1 MTPSKREKRLLE
13 GLDEWTGHADEAATL
28 LPEELDPELRLE
40 GSVLQY
46 VQPFEP
52 LEDWENWSDE
62 SPSDDQS

>member
-13 GLDEWTGHADEAATL
+13 GLNEWTAHVDEAATL

-40 GSVLQY
+40 GSVLKY

-52 LEDWENWSDE
+52 LDDWGYWSGG
-62 SPSDDQS
+62 SPSDNQS